1 MFVGVIAVGDQPKLS
16 WQPHGRVANPHG
28 KRKAKEVGMSWQA
41 MRLELAAMRLA
52 MRQQQRRKHGV
63 GHVKSSHGG
72 TKLSTGQ
79 QLKGEYWAGSQHTH
93 EASSTF
99 CFGV

>member
-1 MFVGVIAVGDQPKLS
+1 MS
-16 WQPHGRVANPHG
+16 WQPRGRVANPHG
-28 KRKAKEVGMSWQA
+28 KRKAKEVGMSWQV